1 MDTTVSVAI
10 AGNFTTPDAPMEMM
24 FSTLVSN
31 VTNITS
37 ASTTSGGGA
46 GKTGGSTGPQCFY
59 WDFLVRILLN
69 SIFAVL
75 GILGNT

>member
-10 AGNFTTPDAPMEMM
+10 AGNFTKPDAPMETM

-31 VTNITS
+31 VTNIT
-37 ASTTSGGGA
+37 AAAAASGGEA
-46 GKTGGSTGPQCFY
+46 GKATGSTRPPCFY

>member
-1 MDTTVSVAI
+1 MDTTVSVVI
-10 AGNFTTPDAPMEMM
+10 AGNFTTPDAPMETI

-31 VTNITS
+31 ATNIT
-37 ASTTSGGGA
+37 AAPAASGGEA
-46 GKTGGSTGPQCFY
+46 GMAAGSTKPQCFY